1 MLTKSTYVRAITFF
15 TFVMSVI
22 VTIGAWISRSFPPTW
37 GLLLGCFVTCI
48 VGILIFTKSD
58 VPAYSFAGVSL
69 LSISLGLMIGPTL
82 RLFKH
87 QDILQAVILTL
98 IVMVGMSVMGF
109 IFPKF
114 FSGLGPFLL
123 AGLILLIIFQFG
135 QIIFVALGFGAAAKM
150 PVLTWMAIV
159 LFSFYVAYDWVVAM
173 EQSYTWD
180 NAIDASGSFILDAV
194 NLFLRLL
201 SLKSDD

>member
-1 MLTKSTYVRAITFF
+1 MTKSAYVRAIAFF
-15 TFVMSVI
+15 TLVMSVI
-22 VTIGAWISRSFPPTW
+22 VTVGARISLSFPPTW
-37 GLLLGCFVTCI
+37 GLLLGCFAASVIGI
-48 VGILIFTKSD
+48 VVFTKSD

-69 LSISLGLMIGPTL
+69 LSISMGLMIGPTL

-87 QDILQAVILTL
+87 QDILQAVVMTL
-98 IVMVGMSVMGF
+98 IVMVGMSVLGF

-123 AGLILLIIFQFG
+123 AGLILLIVFQFG
-135 QIIFVALGFGAAAKM
+135 QIIFIALGFGAAAKM
-150 PVLTWMAIV
+150 PALTWLGII
-159 LFSFYVAYDWVVAM
+159 LFSMYVSYDWVIAM
-173 EQSYTWD
+173 EQDYTWD
-180 NAIDASGSFILDAV
+180 NAIDASGSLILDAV